1 MTAPV
6 SAGPRPGQDQAPP
19 ERPDEP
25 GRPRATLRPWTV
37 VAIWAV
43 LLGLLVAT
51 GAGFGNSTFVLEV
64 SGSSAGLVLLL
75 AGAVWLDRRLRP
87 DRGYLRQ
94 PTRVGGVVLF
104 AVAATLAWLG
114 FAFGA
119 WLMMIAAMPF
129 IAGVGLEVAAHRRGK
144 PPDGLAGMRRGG

>member
-6 SAGPRPGQDQAPP
+6 SAGPRPGQDQP

-25 GRPRATLRPWTV
+25 DRPRATPRPWTV

-43 LLGLLVAT
+43 LLGLLVAM
-51 GAGFGNSTFVLEV
+51 GAGFGNNATVLEV

-104 AVAATLAWLG
+104 AGAVTLAWLG

>member
-6 SAGPRPGQDQAPP
+6 SARPRPAQAGARPDW
-19 ERPDEP
+19 PDEP
-25 GRPRATLRPWTV
+25 EWPDEADQPRAALQPWTV
-37 VAIWAV
+37 VAIWSV
-43 LLGLLVAT
+43 LLGLLV
-51 GAGFGNSTFVLEV
+51 GMDAGFGNDTFVLEV
-64 SGSSAGLVLLL
+64 SGSSAGFVLLL

-104 AVAATLAWLG
+104 AVTAMLAWLS

-119 WLMMIAAMPF
+119 WLMMVAAVPF
-129 IAGVGLEVAAHRRGK
+129 IPAVGLEVAARRRGNV
-144 PPDGLAGMRRGG
+144 A